1 MSAQTLKETL
11 AAMQYKSSKSPLSQ
25 AETLGPLVTCLKSTT
40 DTDIPGILRQLTDTE
55 ADHLLQLIYLGLAQA
70 QAPLSNLMFRWHE
83 QVTSAFG
90 LGAIVR
96 TFTC

>member
-1 MSAQTLKETL
+1 
-11 AAMQYKSSKSPLSQ
+11 MQDKYGLSPVSQ
-25 AETLGPLVTCLKSTT
+25 AETLSPFVTCLKNTP
-40 DTDIPGILRQLTDTE
+40 DTDIPGILGQLTVAE

-83 QVTSAFG
+83 QVTSVFG

-96 TFTC
+96 TLTG